1 MRSSS
6 VGVSSKR
13 SDTAMDVL
21 ETRYARAGDLR
32 IAFQE
37 FGRGPRMLIIPP
49 LVTNIDVQW
58 DNELFRRMLEHLGAF
73 LPGDPPS
80 TSAASAVDKRFICSA
95 RRTYTS
101 ASHLQS
107 DGTRHR
113 C

>member
-1 MRSSS
+1 MN
-6 VGVSSKR
+6 
-13 SDTAMDVL
+13 VL

-73 LPGDPPS
+73 LR
-80 TSAASAVDKRFICSA
+80 VIHLDKRGIGGRQRFICSA